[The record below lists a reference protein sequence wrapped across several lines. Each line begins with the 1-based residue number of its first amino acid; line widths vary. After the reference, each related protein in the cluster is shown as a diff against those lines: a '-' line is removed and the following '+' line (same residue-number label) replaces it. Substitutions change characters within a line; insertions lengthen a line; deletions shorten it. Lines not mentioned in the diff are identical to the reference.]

1 MEDIMKRILSM
12 VLIMSLTVFAFAGCS
27 QKPAETTEETP
38 AVTESAVKT
47 GLAVI
52 SSVDKSVDAGDEDGL
67 AQVDSVAVAVMVDA
81 DGKILKAEIDSAQ
94 TKVNFSKEGKI
105 TTDKAA
111 EIKSKQELGTE
122 YGLAKASS
130 IGKDWSEQANAF
142 ETFVEGKTVE
152 EIKTFSLDEET
163 HLTDADMT
171 ASVTI
176 KVGSYI
182 EAIEKAVANAQNY
195 GANATDKL
203 GLGLQTT
210 IEKSSDFNAADSK
223 DGLAQVYTYY
233 TASTFAEDGIITS
246 SIIDASQTNINF
258 DATGKITTDLTAA
271 LQSKN
276 ELGDAYGMKS
286 ASSIGK
292 EWNEQADAFSKYV
305 VGKTAEEVN
314 GIAVDAD
321 GHATDADVTASVTVG
336 IAEFQKVIEKAFAT
350 AK

>member
-1 MEDIMKRILSM
+1 MKRILSM

-27 QKPAETTEETP
+27 EKPAETTEETP
-38 AVTESAVKT
+38 AVEETADGIKT

-52 SSVDKSVDAGDEDGL
+52 SSAEKSADAAEEDGL

-81 DGKILKAEIDSAQ
+81 DGKILKAEIDTAQ
-94 TKVNFSKEGKI
+94 TKVNFSKEGKLV
-105 TTDKAA
+105 TDKAT
-111 EIKSKQELGTE
+111 EFKSKQELGTE
-122 YGLAKASS
+122 YGMAKASK
-130 IGKDWSEQANAF
+130 IGKDWADQANAF

-152 EIKTFSLDEET
+152 EIKSFSLDEET
-163 HLTDADMT
+163 HLTDADML

-176 KVGSYI
+176 KVGPYI
-182 EAIEKAVANAQNY
+182 EAIEKAVTNAQVL
-195 GANATDKL
+195 GAGATDKL
-203 GLGLQTT
+203 GLGLETT
-210 IEKSSDFNAADSK
+210 IEKSKDFDAAESK

-233 TASTFAEDGIITS
+233 TATTFADDGVITS

-271 LQSKN
+271 LQTKN

-286 ASSIGK
+286 ASGIGK

-305 VGKTAEEVN
+305 VGKTAEEV
-314 GIAVDAD
+314 GAIAVNEE
-321 GHATDADVTASVTVG
+321 GKATDADVTASVTVG
-336 IAEFQKVIEKAFAT
+336 IAEFQTVVAKAFAT

>member
-1 MEDIMKRILSM
+1 MKRILSM

-27 QKPAETTEETP
+27 DKPAETTEDTP
-38 AVTESAVKT
+38 AVTENAVKT

-52 SSVDKSVDAGDEDGL
+52 SSAEKSVDAADEDGI

-81 DGKILKAEIDSAQ
+81 DGKILKAEIDTAQ
-94 TKVNFSKEGKI
+94 TKVNFSKEGKL
-105 TTDKAA
+105 TTDKAM
-111 EIKSKQELGTE
+111 EFKSKQELGTE
-122 YGLAKASS
+122 YGMAAAST
-130 IGKDWSEQANAF
+130 IGKDWAEQANAF

-176 KVGSYI
+176 KVGPYI
-182 EAIEKAVANAQNY
+182 EAIEKAVTNAQDI
-195 GANATDKL
+195 GASATDKL
-203 GLGLQTT
+203 GLGLETT
-210 IEKSSDFNAADSK
+210 IEKSADFDAAESK

-233 TASTFAEDGIITS
+233 TASTFAEDGVITS
-246 SIIDASQTNINF
+246 SLIDASQTNINF

-305 VGKTAEEVN
+305 VGKTSEEVS

-336 IAEFQKVIEKAFAT
+336 IAEFQTVVAKAFAT

>member
-1 MEDIMKRILSM
+1 MKKR
-12 VLIMSLTVFAFAGCS
+12 
-27 QKPAETTEETP
+27 K
-38 AVTESAVKT
+38 
-47 GLAVI
+47 
-52 SSVDKSVDAGDEDGL
+52 
-67 AQVDSVAVAVMVDA
+67 
-81 DGKILKAEIDSAQ
+81 
-94 TKVNFSKEGKI
+94 
-105 TTDKAA
+105 
-111 EIKSKQELGTE
+111 
-122 YGLAKASS
+122 
-130 IGKDWSEQANAF
+130 NAF

-176 KVGSYI
+176 KVGPYI
-182 EAIEKAVANAQNY
+182 EAIEKAVTNAQDL
-195 GANATDKL
+195 GASATDKL
-203 GLGLQTT
+203 GLGLETT
-210 IEKSSDFNAADSK
+210 IEKSADFDAAESK

-233 TASTFAEDGIITS
+233 TASTFAEDGVITS
-246 SIIDASQTNINF
+246 SLIDASQTNINF
-258 DATGKITTDLTAA
+258 DATGKITTDLAAA

-305 VGKTAEEVN
+305 VGKTSEEVS

-336 IAEFQKVIEKAFAT
+336 IAEFQTVVAKAFAT